1 MNISEEKKIA
11 LAKARKKVDV
21 ANKFRLAFLFIA
33 VVGLVFIYFGNKF
46 WEGIAW
52 YDNTVARLYMFLFFD
67 ILLMLISTFVKFFFV
82 TRYNKVV
89 KSM

>member
-1 MNISEEKKIA
+1 MDIREEKKTA
-11 LAKARKKVDV
+11 LEKARKKVDI

-33 VVGLVFIYFGNKF
+33 VIGLVFIYFGNKF

-52 YDNTVARLYMFLFFD
+52 YDNTVARLYLFLFVD
-67 ILLMLISTFVKFFFV
+67 IFLMLISTFVKFFFV
-82 TRYNKVV
+82 TRYNKIV